1 MSAYE
6 ELMAQRGEGAE
17 PTGQTESSGS
27 TEPAAET
34 GAETGAESGAA
45 DTASDGMARL
55 LEIAARNADELLTEA
70 KAEAEQVTSTARI
83 EAERL
88 LDEARTEAERIRD
101 ESEKAKN
108 DATSQIAGL
117 RQTEREHRER
127 MKSHL
132 QEMLAKVEA
141 NSIG

>member
-27 TEPAAET
+27 TEPP
-34 GAETGAESGAA
+34 AESGA
-45 DTASDGMARL
+45 DTASGGMARL
-55 LEIAARNADELLTEA
+55 LEIAARNADELLAEA
-70 KAEAEQVTSTARI
+70 KAEAEQVTSTARV

-88 LDEARTEAERIRD
+88 LDEARTEAERIRE
-101 ESEKAKN
+101 ESEKAKS

-117 RQTEREHRER
+117 RQTEREHRDR